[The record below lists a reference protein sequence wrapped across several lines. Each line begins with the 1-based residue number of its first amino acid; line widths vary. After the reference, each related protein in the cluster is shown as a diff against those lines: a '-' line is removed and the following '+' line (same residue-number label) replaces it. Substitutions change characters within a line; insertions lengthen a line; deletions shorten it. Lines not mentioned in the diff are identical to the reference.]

1 MNETLTLLEKL
12 TIIAEGFGKIAY
24 NFWPVLVIG
33 ALVCVGIARQ
43 EARST
48 RR

>member
-1 MNETLTLLEKL
+1 MIETLTFLDKL
-12 TIIAEGFGKIAY
+12 VLIGQVFAKIAY

-43 EARST
+43 EARAT

>member
-1 MNETLTLLEKL
+1 MIETLTTLQKL
-12 TIIAEGFGKIAY
+12 TLIGEVFLKIAI
-24 NFWPVLVIG
+24 NFWPVLIIG

>member
-1 MNETLTLLEKL
+1 MIETMTFLEKL
-12 TIIAEGFGKIAY
+12 SLIGQVFLQIAI
-24 NFWPVLVIG
+24 NFWPVLIIG
-33 ALVCVGIARQ
+33 ALVVVGIARQ

>member
-1 MNETLTLLEKL
+1 MIQSMTFLDKL
-12 TIIAEGFGKIAY
+12 VLIGQVFMKIGY

-33 ALVCVGIARQ
+33 ALVVAGIARQ
-43 EARST
+43 EARAP

>member
-1 MNETLTLLEKL
+1 MIETLTFLDKL
-12 TIIAEGFGKIAY
+12 VLIGQVFLQIAI
-24 NFWPVLVIG
+24 NFWPVLIIG

-43 EARST
+43 EARAT